1 MPSFKQRHPFEE
13 RLNEST
19 RIRDKFPGRVPL
31 IVERAPNNYQVPQ
44 IDKEKFLVPGDL
56 TVSQFLFV
64 LRNRMKLSSEKALF
78 IFIGGSLPI
87 TSSLMREL
95 YAYHKDNDGFMYAV
109 YSGENTFGSLN

>member
-1 MPSFKQRHPFEE
+1 MSAYKQKHSYEQ

-19 RIRDKFPGRVPL
+19 RIRDKFPGRIPL
-31 IVERAPNNYQVPQ
+31 IVERAPNNNHIPH

-78 IFIGGSLPI
+78 IFIGGTLPI

>member
-1 MPSFKQRHPFEE
+1 MSTYKQKHPFEV
-13 RLNEST
+13 RQNEST

-31 IVERAPNNYQVPQ
+31 IVERSPNNNHVPQ

-78 IFIGGSLPI
+78 IFIGGTLPI

-95 YAYHKDNDGFMYAV
+95 YAQHKDADGFMYAM